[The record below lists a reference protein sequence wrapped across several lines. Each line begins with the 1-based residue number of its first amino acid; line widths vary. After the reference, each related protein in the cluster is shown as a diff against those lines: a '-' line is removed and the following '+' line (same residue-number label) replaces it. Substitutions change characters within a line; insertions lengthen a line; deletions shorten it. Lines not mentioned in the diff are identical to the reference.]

1 MLNLTIVA
9 IVLTCASLV
18 VCIGAVVA
26 AVEETSPFRVGVAC
40 LSALVLLLSGILA
53 GELYKLAV
61 GAGA

>member
-9 IVLTCASLV
+9 TVVTCASLV
-18 VCIGAVVA
+18 VCIGAVA
-26 AVEETSPFRVGVAC
+26 EAVEETTLARVGLAC
-40 LSALVLLLSGILA
+40 LLLSGILV

>member
-9 IVLTCASLV
+9 TVLTCASLV
-18 VCIGAVVA
+18 VCIGAVA
-26 AVEETSPFRVGVAC
+26 EAVEETTLTRVGLAC

>member
-1 MLNLTIVA
+1 MPNLTIVA
-9 IVLTCASLV
+9 TALTCTNLM
-18 VCIGAVVA
+18 VCVGCVAVA
-26 AVEETSPFRVGVAC
+26 TKETSPAKVGGAC

>member
-9 IVLTCASLV
+9 TVLTCASLV
-18 VCIGAVVA
+18 VCIGAVA
-26 AVEETSPFRVGVAC
+26 EAVEETTLARVGLAC
-40 LSALVLLLSGILA
+40 LSALTLLLSGILA